1 MPNERSQSLKTGK
14 QVEKRVFVIT
24 PIGIDGSAERRHAD
38 WVLNAAIK
46 PVFEPRGYDVYRS
59 DTIADPA
66 MINDAIFNHVVDDE
80 ICIADLS
87 FLNPNV
93 FYELGVRH
101 ALSRPV
107 IHIAHDL
114 VKLPFDTAQHRA
126 IFFSLENY
134 HSVENLK
141 RALAAQLDT
150 IESSGFKVSNPLTH
164 ARGRQ
169 DLAESADSKDQII
182 AELLTRFEAI
192 ERRFG
197 SEARHILPQNVTW
210 ASALSN
216 NAASSVAVG
225 REMAKLT
232 DALST
237 DNHENYSNFRAKF
250 GDQLKSMSI
259 EERRILTKLASQ
271 VLDPEATHRLEKW
284 VRLASQ

>member
-1 MPNERSQSLKTGK
+1 MSNERSQSHNTAKKT
-14 QVEKRVFVIT
+14 EKRVFVIT
-24 PIGIDGSAERRHAD
+24 PIGIDGSPERRHAD

-46 PVFEPRGYDVYRS
+46 PVFETRGYDVYRS

-182 AELLTRFEAI
+182 ADLLTRLETV

-197 SEARHILPQNVTW
+197 SDLQHVLPKNITW
-210 ASALSN
+210 ASAIRN
-216 NAASSVAVG
+216 NSASTETIS
-225 REMAKLT
+225 REIADLT
-232 DALST
+232 ETLST
-237 DNHENYSNFRAKF
+237 DSHENYSIFRARF

-259 EERRILTKLASQ
+259 ENRRLLTRLASQ
-271 VLDPEATHRLEKW
+271 VLDPEATQRLEKW